1 MEKSK
6 EFVKTQTIGKTT
18 YIITSLFNGDNSGT
32 ITQKLKRTIEE
43 KIVKSP
49 LKDDENN

>member
-6 EFVKTQTIGKTT
+6 EFVKTQIIDKNI
-18 YIITSLFNGDNSGT
+18 YIVTSLFNGDSSGT
-32 ITQKLKRTIEE
+32 TTQKIKRMIEE

-49 LKDDENN
+49 LKDEK